1 MLEHDLKRKNKRAPE
16 SVFRM
21 VAPILMIFPAM
32 GMIFVFVGIGLLCQ
46 IALPAQ
52 FQTLGSSV
60 WFAEEMVEVPLNS
73 HEPVYTRIKY
83 SDWVAISISG
93 SIERNGEF
101 LFDAIHRHEDVERG
115 SGSGFRGL
123 LIDGKYASYF
133 LIPTPDYR
141 DDHIYRFPYS
151 VYRNLRDTEARFPKT
166 IGFQM
171 INEAAGGLD
180 GKFIVEISSDSFKYW
195 PERRGR

>member
-1 MLEHDLKRKNKRAPE
+1 MKRKNKRRSAFDFYNFAPL
-16 SVFRM
+16 
-21 VAPILMIFPAM
+21 LMIFPAV
-32 GMIFVFVGIGLLCQ
+32 GMLFAYFGLAILCLF
-46 IALPAQ
+46 ALPSHIATNRPTE
-52 FQTLGSSV
+52 TLV
-60 WFAEEMVEVPLNS
+60 EETVEVPLNS
-73 HEPVYTRIKY
+73 KEPVYTVNKY

-101 LFDAIHRHEDVERG
+101 SFDAIHRHEDVERG
-115 SGSGFRGL
+115 LGSGFRGL
-123 LIDGKYASYF
+123 LIDGIYASYF
-133 LIPTPDYR
+133 LIPKPDYR

-151 VYRNLRDTEARFPKT
+151 VYRNLRDKEAHSPKT

-180 GKFIVEISSDSFKYW
+180 GTFIVEISSDSSKYW